1 MMKLVL
7 AFYDKAAEAL
17 YAGADIEK
25 LVDLPVREKIGRF
38 KYTPEDQISPAY
50 DEVYAQLT
58 HELAELTGK
67 EAN

>member
-7 AFYDKAAEAL
+7 AFYDRASEAL

-25 LVDLPVREKIGRF
+25 LVDLPVREKIGRY
-38 KYTPEDQISPAY
+38 KYTPEDEIRSAY
-50 DEVYAQLT
+50 EETCAQLAE
-58 HELAELTGK
+58 ELAELTGK